1 MHFVYFMWSFFL
13 LFSDENS
20 NIGIGAIIIIITII
34 ISFVVYRITFL
45 WVVFLLM
52 YLVSICAHIV
62 GGSS

>member
-1 MHFVYFMWSFFL
+1 MNKVLFL
-13 LFSDENS
+13 FKKKK
-20 NIGIGAIIIIITII
+20 IIIIIII
-34 ISFVVYRITFL
+34 IIIVVYRITFL